1 MTYGIFVSLLPGVQ
15 ACLHCRGLFLKLHA
29 VQRVVVF
36 IDYQNAFRGARGLFF
51 EGEPQNVS
59 AGQFDP
65 LGLGLLLVKRGLP
78 GRELREVR
86 VYRGLPNPTKD
97 PTGHSAARSQIR
109 HWQKDSRVVVVTRPL
124 RYPKAN
130 EKATAPSEKGIDV
143 QLAVDF
149 ATMAVRQRYD
159 IGVLFSRD
167 TDLLPPLEFVFS
179 VDVTARCEVASWRSG
194 ENHLGRLTIGNQL
207 PYCHWLSAE
216 DFALI
221 ADPTDYR
228 KRS

>member
-1 MTYGIFVSLLPGVQ
+1 MN
-15 ACLHCRGLFLKLHA
+15 
-29 VQRVVVF
+29 RVILF
-36 IDYQNAFRGARGLFF
+36 IDYQNAFRGARDLFYD
-51 EGEPQNVS
+51 GQSIPAT

-65 LGLGLLLVKRGLP
+65 LLLGQLLVERGLP

-86 VYRGLPNPTKD
+86 IYRGLPSPTKD
-97 PTGHSAARSQIR
+97 PTGYAASRSQIR
-109 HWQKDSRVVVVTRPL
+109 QWEKDSRVAVVTRPL
-124 RYPKAN
+124 RYPTAH
-130 EKATAPSEKGIDV
+130 ETATPPSEKGIDV

-179 VDVTARCEVASWRSG
+179 VDVNARCEVASWRSG

-216 DFALI
+216 DFAAI
-221 ADPTDYR
+221 ADTTDYR
-228 KRS
+228 RRS

>member
-1 MTYGIFVSLLPGVQ
+1 M
-15 ACLHCRGLFLKLHA
+15 
-29 VQRVVVF
+29 QRVIVF
-36 IDYQNAFRGARGLFF
+36 IDYQNAFRGARDLFF
-51 EGEPQNVS
+51 GGEAQSVS

-65 LGLGLLLVKRGLP
+65 LRLAQLLLTRGLP
-78 GRELREVR
+78 GRVLSEVR
-86 VYRGLPNPTKD
+86 IYRGLPNPTKD
-97 PTGHSAARSQIR
+97 PTGYSAARSQIR

-179 VDVTARCEVASWRSG
+179 EDVSARCEVVSWRSG
-194 ENHLGRLTIGNQL
+194 QNHLGRLAIGNHL
-207 PYCHWLSAE
+207 PFCHWLSAE